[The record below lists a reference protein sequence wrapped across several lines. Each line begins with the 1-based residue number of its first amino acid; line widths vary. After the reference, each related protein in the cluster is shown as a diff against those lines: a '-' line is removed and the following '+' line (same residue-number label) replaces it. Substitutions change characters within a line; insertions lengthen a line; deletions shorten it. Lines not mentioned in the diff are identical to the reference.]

1 MMTSVYNIQ
10 FSGKKIPMQNM
21 FNSVLDQ
28 PQFLVDELGRNSCLG
43 FESIQ

>member
-1 MMTSVYNIQ
+1 MYDDLFLQ
-10 FSGKKIPMQNM
+10 FSGEKKPMQNM

-43 FESIQ
+43 LE